1 MMNNKEIT
9 DTTSRLRRIAKAI
22 APPRPI
28 RFVLCVT
35 AVSVMLFSIVR
46 IALLLCNLGMLE
58 TGIDNDITWVM
69 RSLWMG
75 VRCDIDLVT
84 KLMAL
89 PLLLLCI
96 GHAIAPR
103 LSKWF
108 SVAAAIVAAIL
119 VSMSLMLYI
128 GDIPFFEYCNSHIN
142 AIAMSYLRT
151 DTDQAFAM
159 VINDYLGYATIVI
172 VTTLLFIAFV
182 TYAARHYHITV
193 AEVTHRVCTAIYV
206 VVMCGLLT
214 FTARGLTFKPHPLEA
229 TDNAI
234 SSNNFINQLSA
245 NPIQPFIMTI
255 FEGSERVIDFTDSK
269 IALDYAC
276 RDLGRDATCREH
288 IAAKPSPWRNIII
301 IAQEGNTAERL
312 TREGHTKCLLPNLD
326 RLIGEGRYYE
336 NAYASSTQTCYGLYS
351 LVTSL
356 PPYPN
361 LHPLKDGVQ
370 RSLETVY
377 EQVYSRG
384 EMTTLFFITHHP
396 DFDDMN
402 VFIPM
407 QGFERL
413 ISKQDYNFATNKT
426 WGVDDHIMYDYAL
439 QEIDRQWSEGN
450 DVAAVLLSCSNHRPF
465 NAPTVEG
472 FTPKSTDPEEE
483 AIEYAD
489 WAMNRFLEM
498 AKGHEWF
505 DHTLFVITSDHGRT
519 VSEDYIIN
527 ESIFHIP
534 LLFYSPKH
542 IEPEVCSDLVAQV
555 DITPTAFSML
565 GKEFDNRTMGIDL
578 TSRKRDYAVMTSAGI
593 IACRSKRWLYAFNPE
608 TEEEYLYDLEA
619 EIDSRLTNHA
629 AEHRDIVEAMHKHAT
644 KTIQAGWDIHNTPTA
659 IE

>member
-103 LSKWF
+103 QSKWF

-193 AEVTHRVCTAIYV
+193 ADVTHRACTAIYV

-312 TREGHTKCLLPNLD
+312 TREGHTKGLLPNLD

-439 QEIDRQWSEGN
+439 QEIDRQWSAGN
-450 DVAAVLLSCSNHRPF
+450 DVAAVLLSCSNHRPV

-483 AIEYAD
+483 AIEYGD

-498 AKGHEWF
+498 AKGREWF

-542 IEPEVCSDLVAQV
+542 IEPEVRSDLVAQV

-565 GKEFDNRTMGIDL
+565 GKEFDNHTMGIDL

-619 EIDSRLTNHA
+619 EIGSRLTNHA

>member
-28 RFVLCVT
+28 RFVVCVT

-151 DTDQAFAM
+151 DTDQTFAM

-172 VTTLLFIAFV
+172 VTILLFIAYV

-312 TREGHTKCLLPNLD
+312 TCEGHTKGLLPNLD

-498 AKGHEWF
+498 AKGREWF

-542 IEPEVCSDLVAQV
+542 IEPEVRSDLVAQV

-619 EIDSRLTNHA
+619 EIDSRLTNYA

>member
-9 DTTSRLRRIAKAI
+9 DNISRLRRIAKVI

-28 RFVLCVT
+28 RFVLSVT

-288 IAAKPSPWRNIII
+288 IAAKPSPWSNIII

-312 TREGHTKCLLPNLD
+312 TREGHTKGLLPNLD

-498 AKGHEWF
+498 AKGREWF

-542 IEPEVCSDLVAQV
+542 IEPEVRSDLVAQV

-578 TSRKRDYAVMTSAGI
+578 TSHKRDYAVMTSAGI

>member
-312 TREGHTKCLLPNLD
+312 TREGHTKGLLPNLD

-498 AKGHEWF
+498 AKGREWF

-542 IEPEVCSDLVAQV
+542 IEPEVRSDLVAQV

-565 GKEFDNRTMGIDL
+565 GKAFDNRTMGIDL
-578 TSRKRDYAVMTSAGI
+578 TSHKRDYAVMTSAGI

>member
-103 LSKWF
+103 LSKCF

-119 VSMSLMLYI
+119 ISMSLMLYI

-172 VTTLLFIAFV
+172 VTILLFIAFV

-193 AEVTHRVCTAIYV
+193 AEVTHRACTAIYV

-312 TREGHTKCLLPNLD
+312 TREGHTKGLLPNLD

-498 AKGHEWF
+498 AKGREWF

-542 IEPEVCSDLVAQV
+542 IEPEVRSDLVAQV

-608 TEEEYLYDLEA
+608 TKEEYLYDLEA

>member
-9 DTTSRLRRIAKAI
+9 DATSRLRRIAKAI

-28 RFVLCVT
+28 RFVVCVT

-172 VTTLLFIAFV
+172 VTILLFIAFV

-245 NPIQPFIMTI
+245 NPIQPFVMTI
-255 FEGSERVIDFTDSK
+255 FEGSERVIDFTDST

-312 TREGHTKCLLPNLD
+312 TREGHTKGLLPNLD

-498 AKGHEWF
+498 AKGREWF

-542 IEPEVCSDLVAQV
+542 IEPEVRSDLVAQV

-629 AEHRDIVEAMHKHAT
+629 TEHRDIVEAMHKHAT
-644 KTIQAGWDIHNTPTA
+644 KIIQAGWDIHNTPTA

>member
-1 MMNNKEIT
+1 
-9 DTTSRLRRIAKAI
+9 
-22 APPRPI
+22 
-28 RFVLCVT
+28 
-35 AVSVMLFSIVR
+35 MLFSIVR

-103 LSKWF
+103 QSKWF

-193 AEVTHRVCTAIYV
+193 ADVTHRACTAIYV

-312 TREGHTKCLLPNLD
+312 AREGHTKGLLPNLD

-370 RSLETVY
+370 RSLETLY

-498 AKGHEWF
+498 AKGREWF

-542 IEPEVCSDLVAQV
+542 IEPEVRSDLVAQV

-578 TSRKRDYAVMTSAGI
+578 TSHKRDYAVMTSAGI

>member
-84 KLMAL
+84 KMMAL

-119 VSMSLMLYI
+119 ISMSLMLYI

-159 VINDYLGYATIVI
+159 VIKDYLDYATIVI
-172 VTTLLFIAFV
+172 VTILLFIAFV

-193 AEVTHRVCTAIYV
+193 ADVTHRACTAIYV

-245 NPIQPFIMTI
+245 NPIQPFVMTI

-312 TREGHTKCLLPNLD
+312 TREGHTKGLLPNLD

-498 AKGHEWF
+498 AKGREWF

-542 IEPEVCSDLVAQV
+542 IEPEVRSDLVAQV

>member
-1 MMNNKEIT
+1 MNNKEIT

-28 RFVLCVT
+28 RFVVCVT

-172 VTTLLFIAFV
+172 ITTLLFIAFV

-193 AEVTHRVCTAIYV
+193 AEVTHRACTAIYV

-245 NPIQPFIMTI
+245 NPIQPFVMTI

-269 IALDYAC
+269 IALDYTC

-312 TREGHTKCLLPNLD
+312 AREGHAKGLLPNLD
-326 RLIGEGRYYE
+326 RLIGEGLYYE

-439 QEIDRQWSEGN
+439 QEMDRQWSEGN
-450 DVAAVLLSCSNHRPF
+450 DIAAVLLSCSNHRPF

-498 AKGHEWF
+498 AKGREWF

-519 VSEDYIIN
+519 VSEDYIIT

-542 IEPEVCSDLVAQV
+542 IEPEVRSDLVAQV

-659 IE
+659 IEL

>member
-46 IALLLCNLGMLE
+46 IALLLCNLSMLE

-119 VSMSLMLYI
+119 ISMSLMLYI

-182 TYAARHYHITV
+182 TYAASHYHITV

-312 TREGHTKCLLPNLD
+312 TREGHTKGLLPNLD

-498 AKGHEWF
+498 AKGREWF

-542 IEPEVCSDLVAQV
+542 IEPEVRSDLVAQV

-578 TSRKRDYAVMTSAGI
+578 TSHKRDYAVMTSAGI

>member
-1 MMNNKEIT
+1 MSNNEIT
-9 DTTSRLRRIAKAI
+9 HTNPRLRRIAEAI

-46 IALLLCNLGMLE
+46 IALLLCNLEMLK
-58 TGIDNDITWVM
+58 TGIDNDITWVV
-69 RSLWMG
+69 RALWMG

-89 PLLLLCI
+89 PLLLLCV

-103 LSKWF
+103 LSRLL
-108 SVAAAIVAAIL
+108 SVAAATVAAIL

-142 AIAMSYLRT
+142 AIAMSYLKT

-159 VINDYLGYATIVI
+159 IISDYIGYASIVI
-172 VTTLLFIAFV
+172 ATALLFTAFV
-182 TYAARHYHITV
+182 TYAARHYRITI
-193 AEVTHRVCTAIYV
+193 ADIAHRTRSAIYA

-255 FEGSERVIDFTDSK
+255 FEGSERVIDFTDSEE
-269 IALDYAC
+269 ALDYVC
-276 RDLGRDATCREH
+276 RDLGRDATFTEH
-288 IAAKPSPWRNIII
+288 IAAKPSPWRNLII
-301 IAQEGNTAERL
+301 IAQEGNSAERL
-312 TREGHTKCLLPNLD
+312 AREGYTKGLLPNLD

-336 NAYASSTQTCYGLYS
+336 NAYASSTHTCYGIYAFI
-351 LVTSL
+351 TSL
-356 PPYPN
+356 PPYLH

-370 RSLETVY
+370 RSLGTAY
-377 EQVYSRG
+377 EQVYNRG

-413 ISKQDYNFATNKT
+413 ISKGDYNFETDKT

-439 QEIDRQWSEGN
+439 QEIDKQWSEGN
-450 DVAAVLLSCSNHRPF
+450 DVAAVLLTCSNHRPF

-472 FTPKSTDPEEE
+472 FTPKSTDPEEK

-498 AKGHEWF
+498 AKGREWF
-505 DHTLFVITSDHGRT
+505 DQTLFVITSDHGRT
-519 VSEDYIIN
+519 VSEDYIMN

-542 IEPEVCSDLVAQV
+542 IEPEVRSDLVAQV

-578 TSRKRDYAVMTSAGI
+578 TARTRQYAVMTSVGHL
-593 IACRSKRWLYAFNPE
+593 ACRSKRWLYAYNPE
-608 TEEEYLYDLEA
+608 TKEKYLYDLEA
-619 EIDSRLTNHA
+619 EDEERLTNLA
-629 AEHRDIVEAMHKHAT
+629 SEHSDIVEAMHKHAT
-644 KTIQAGWDIHNTPTA
+644 KTIQAGWDVHNTPTNM
-659 IE
+659 E

>member
-9 DTTSRLRRIAKAI
+9 DTTSRLHRIAKAI

-35 AVSVMLFSIVR
+35 AMSVMLFSIVR

-193 AEVTHRVCTAIYV
+193 AEVTHRACTAIYV

-312 TREGHTKCLLPNLD
+312 TREGHTKGLLPNLD

-498 AKGHEWF
+498 AKGREWF

-542 IEPEVCSDLVAQV
+542 IEPEVRSDLVAQV

>member
-119 VSMSLMLYI
+119 ISMSLMLYI

-182 TYAARHYHITV
+182 TYAASHYHITV

-312 TREGHTKCLLPNLD
+312 TREGHTKGLLPNLD

-498 AKGHEWF
+498 AKGREWF

-542 IEPEVCSDLVAQV
+542 IEPEVRSDLVAQV

-578 TSRKRDYAVMTSAGI
+578 TSHKRDYAVMTSAGI

>member
-1 MMNNKEIT
+1 
-9 DTTSRLRRIAKAI
+9 
-22 APPRPI
+22 
-28 RFVLCVT
+28 
-35 AVSVMLFSIVR
+35 
-46 IALLLCNLGMLE
+46 
-58 TGIDNDITWVM
+58 
-69 RSLWMG
+69 
-75 VRCDIDLVT
+75 
-84 KLMAL
+84 
-89 PLLLLCI
+89 
-96 GHAIAPR
+96 
-103 LSKWF
+103 
-108 SVAAAIVAAIL
+108 
-119 VSMSLMLYI
+119 
-128 GDIPFFEYCNSHIN
+128 
-142 AIAMSYLRT
+142 
-151 DTDQAFAM
+151 
-159 VINDYLGYATIVI
+159 
-172 VTTLLFIAFV
+172 
-182 TYAARHYHITV
+182 
-193 AEVTHRVCTAIYV
+193 
-206 VVMCGLLT
+206 
-214 FTARGLTFKPHPLEA
+214 LTFKPHPLEA

-245 NPIQPFIMTI
+245 NPIQPFVMTI

-312 TREGHTKCLLPNLD
+312 TREGHTKGLLPNLD

-384 EMTTLFFITHHP
+384 EMTTLFFNTHHP

-498 AKGHEWF
+498 AKGREWF

-542 IEPEVCSDLVAQV
+542 IEPEVRSDLVAQV

-608 TEEEYLYDLEA
+608 TEEKYLYDLEA

-644 KTIQAGWDIHNTPTA
+644 KTIQAGWDIHNTPTT

>member
-96 GHAIAPR
+96 GHAISPR

-108 SVAAAIVAAIL
+108 SVTAAIVAAIL

-182 TYAARHYHITV
+182 TYTARHYHITV
-193 AEVTHRVCTAIYV
+193 ADVTHRVCTAIYV

-312 TREGHTKCLLPNLD
+312 TREGHTKGLLPNLD
-326 RLIGEGRYYE
+326 RLIGEGLYYE
-336 NAYASSTQTCYGLYS
+336 NAYASGTQTCYGLYS

-498 AKGHEWF
+498 AKGREWF

-542 IEPEVCSDLVAQV
+542 IEPEVRSDLVAQV

>member
-28 RFVLCVT
+28 CFVLCVT

-58 TGIDNDITWVM
+58 TGIDNDITWVI

-172 VTTLLFIAFV
+172 VTILLFIAFV

-245 NPIQPFIMTI
+245 NPIQPFVMTI
-255 FEGSERVIDFTDSK
+255 FEGSERVIDFTDTK

-276 RDLGRDATCREH
+276 RDLGRDATCREY

-312 TREGHTKCLLPNLD
+312 TREGHTKGLLPNLD

-498 AKGHEWF
+498 AKGREWF

-542 IEPEVCSDLVAQV
+542 IEPEVRSDLVAQV

-565 GKEFDNRTMGIDL
+565 GKEFDNHTMGIDL
-578 TSRKRDYAVMTSAGI
+578 TSHKRDYAVMTSAGI

>member
-103 LSKWF
+103 LSKGF

-172 VTTLLFIAFV
+172 VTILLFIAFV

-312 TREGHTKCLLPNLD
+312 TREGHTKGLLPNLD

-498 AKGHEWF
+498 AKGREWF

-519 VSEDYIIN
+519 VSKDYIIN

-542 IEPEVCSDLVAQV
+542 IEPEVRSDLVAQV

-578 TSRKRDYAVMTSAGI
+578 TSHKRDYAVMTSAGI